1 MKPAPYLLSIL
12 RIAAGLLFMQ
22 HGGEKLW
29 GFAGGRIDHNFPQLH
44 ALAGPIELI
53 GGMLL
58 VLGLFTRTTAF
69 ILCGEMA
76 VAYFRTWA
84 PRGFFPISN
93 GGEEAVLFC
102 YVFLWLVTTGAGPW
116 SVDALI
122 EKRHAAGYAMA
133 AVKQTFSSWEPYA
146 RSITR
151 AILAFVFTLH
161 GYRLVYGMF
170 PQLAR
175 RVGAARMPLDGL
187 PQFTGYFAI
196 VGGTLLLL
204 GLLTKV
210 ASLVLALQSLMAYL
224 LIAAPRSPVPLRA
237 GGNEVLLY
245 FFVFLY
251 LAAVGGGIWSLDFI
265 IQKWRAAA
273 PASQLNRAV

>member
-1 MKPAPYLLSIL
+1 VKWAPYLLSIL
-12 RIAAGLLFMQ
+12 RIVTGLLFIQ

-29 GFAGGRIDHNFPQLH
+29 GFAGGRIDHNFPELH

-53 GGMLL
+53 GGLL
-58 VLGLFTRTTAF
+58 IALGLFTRSTAF

-102 YVFLWLVTTGAGPW
+102 YLYLWLVTSGGGPW
-116 SVDALI
+116 SLDALR
-122 EKRHAAGYAMA
+122 ERRHKGTKR
-133 AVKQTFSSWEPYA
+133 VKQTLGSWEPYA
-146 RSITR
+146 RSILR
-151 AILAFVFTLH
+151 IILAFVFSLH
-161 GYRLVYGMF
+161 GYRLVYEMF

-175 RVGAARMPLDGL
+175 RGGVGRMPLDGL
-187 PQFTGYFAI
+187 PQFTGYIAI
-196 VGGTLLLL
+196 VGGALLLL
-204 GLLTKV
+204 GLLTQV
-210 ASLVLALQSLMAYL
+210 AALVLSLQSLAAYL

-245 FFVFLY
+245 FLVFLY
-251 LAAVGGGIWSLDFI
+251 LAAVGGGIWSLDFA
-265 IQKWRAAA
+265 IQRRRGAMGFQRTH
-273 PASQLNRAV
+273 S